1 MNFEESVKRFRAYD
15 SKNEKFAF
23 VGFHILG
30 EVTLLGALEIYKH
43 ENKLDFKQTLELK
56 ITQFS
61 GFSDDYAAD
70 IYEGDILS
78 SFAKTETLNLLVK
91 IENGCFVLYHRLG
104 CWGLLERYTELTK
117 RYEDTPVKVIGNI
130 YENPQLL
137 D

>member
-1 MNFEESVKRFRAYD
+1 MAKINFKPSIKKFRAWD
-15 SKNEKFAF
+15 AKNKTFPF
-23 VGFHILG
+23 TGFDILG
-30 EVTLLGALEIYKH
+30 ETTVFDLCKQYRLKHAL
-43 ENKLDFKQTLELK
+43 NLE

-104 CWGLLERYTELTK
+104 KWGTLERYMELTEPLGIK
-117 RYEDTPVKVIGNI
+117 VKVIGNVF
-130 YENPQLL
+130 ENPNLI
-137 D
+137 

>member
-1 MNFEESVKRFRAYD
+1 MNFKESAKRFRAYD
-15 SKNEKFAF
+15 TKNEKFAF

-30 EVTLLGALEIYKH
+30 EVTLLGALDIYKH
-43 ENKLDFKQTLELK
+43 ENSLSLDETLELK

-70 IYEGDILS
+70 IYEGDILR

-91 IENGCFVLYHRLG
+91 IENGCFVLYLRLG